1 MAKINW
7 KSKEQID
14 QEQLEAKIQKL
25 REQRNKLLQ
34 ETDWL
39 LLRHQDEMALGIQ
52 TTLSAE
58 EYQELLLYRQA
69 LRDLPEAWDINS
81 PVFPEK
87 PGFVN

>member
-14 QEQLEAKIQKL
+14 QEKLEVKIQKL

-39 LLRHQDEMALGIQ
+39 LLRHQDEVSMERP
-52 TTLSAE
+52 TTLSTE
-58 EYQELLLYRQA
+58 QHQELLAYRQA
-69 LRDLPEAWDINS
+69 LRDLPESWDINNLT
-81 PVFPEK
+81 FPDK
-87 PGFVN
+87 PSFLI